1 MDVFRHVP
9 GAIVFGGA
17 QWFSS
22 QSLPQ
27 YGRGPNA
34 PAELRAAAAA
44 AAAAAQAGF
53 AIDSVDGK
61 PTKTLSLS
69 EVRVLLLVRLTL
81 DPLDQSIFTFP
92 PARLPTR
99 PPLGISSP
107 ATIEVP

>member
-1 MDVFRHVP
+1 M
-9 GAIVFGGA
+9 FGGA

-34 PAELRAAAAA
+34 PAELR

-81 DPLDQSIFTFP
+81 DHLDQSIFTFP

>member
-1 MDVFRHVP
+1 M
-9 GAIVFGGA
+9 FGGA

-81 DPLDQSIFTFP
+81 DHLDQSIFTFP